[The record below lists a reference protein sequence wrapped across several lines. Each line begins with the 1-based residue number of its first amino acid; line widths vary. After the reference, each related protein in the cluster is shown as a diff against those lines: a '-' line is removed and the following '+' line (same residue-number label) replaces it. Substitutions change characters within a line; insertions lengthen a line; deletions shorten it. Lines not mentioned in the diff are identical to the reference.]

1 MDDVSA
7 TGELT
12 RLAARYC
19 WDMTPSQAADYP
31 DRVILRTM
39 DLGTL
44 QDIIALE
51 RRFGTARLAEVLAR
65 APAGALRPRSWSF
78 WHYRLGLVP
87 PGAAVPPQPTR
98 RFA

>member
-1 MDDVSA
+1 MDGIS
-7 TGELT
+7 TTSELA

-19 WDMTPSQAADYP
+19 WDMTPSQAAAYP

-51 RRFGTARLAEVLAR
+51 QCFGHSGLAEVLAR
-65 APAGALRPRSWSF
+65 ATAGALKPRSWAF

-87 PGAAVPPQPTR
+87 PGHAIPPQPAR
-98 RFA
+98 LVA